1 MIVPDG
7 MPLLQALAYGFEQ
20 MFKIRDL
27 ARCFTGAR
35 LRQTKTEI
43 VAEYAPDRVAVG
55 FDFGAIVFINVPA
68 EERARVL
75 GLVLAEVAP
84 HEPHPPLEEDFQV
97 ELREGAP
104 PHGEVRFE
112 RVVVPALDPPTVDVV
127 ALLLA
132 QSVAID
138 YYEEDLHEVLIHLD
152 RRTDSLALKGRIPGS
167 SRDLLRFVGSA
178 ISTRN
183 QIIAALAVLDKPSVT
198 WEREALDRL
207 YRDLRTM
214 LEIEERFRALEYKL
228 RAIQDTL
235 EIFVDLHNTRR
246 SLFLE
251 SAIVV
256 LIVIELVLA
265 LLKSV

>member
-27 ARCFTGAR
+27 ARCFVGAR
-35 LRQTKTEI
+35 LRQTKSEI
-43 VAEYAPDRVAVG
+43 VAEYGPDRVAVG
-55 FDFGAIVFINVPA
+55 FDFGAIVFINVPG

-75 GLVLAEVAP
+75 GAVLKDVA
-84 HEPHPPLEEDFQV
+84 HTEPHPPLEEDFQI

-104 PHGEVRFE
+104 AHGEVRFE
-112 RVVVPALDPPTVDVV
+112 RVVVPALDPPTVDIIS
-127 ALLLA
+127 LLLA

-138 YYEEDLHEVLIHLD
+138 YYEEDLVEILGHLD
-152 RRTDSLALKGRIPGS
+152 RRTDALAARGRIPGS
-167 SRDLLRFVGSA
+167 ARDLIRFVGSA
-178 ISTRN
+178 ISTKN
-183 QIIAALAVLDKPSVT
+183 QIIAALAVLDKPAVT
-198 WEREALDRL
+198 WESEALDRL
-207 YRDLRTM
+207 YRDLRAM

-228 RAIQDTL
+228 RAIQDSL
-235 EIFVDLHNTRR
+235 EIFLDLQNTRR

-251 SAIVV
+251 TAIVI

-265 LLKSV
+265 VVKSV